1 MRDASWPS
9 AVRRGLTAIAVGALW
24 SVGEARA
31 QAPAVDALPFGVG
44 ERLTFRTRVARFG
57 EIGGGTMWIEG
68 PADVRGQSTYRL
80 HFDVEA
86 RVGMVRVVN
95 RTESWLDARDPRR
108 LRALR
113 FHKHERQPL
122 SKHDQRVELYPDE
135 RRWDAADG
143 SAGTTATDAPLD
155 ELSYLYFIRT
165 LPLVVDSVYRFDRH
179 FEAER
184 NPTTVKA
191 VGREPVVTPA
201 GTFRTLL
208 VEMRVRD
215 VRRYKGEGVLW
226 INLTD
231 DACRIP
237 VRIQS
242 RLPVVGASV
251 LTLETHNHVPGPGAV
266 AHGGVVHGAHG
277 VLAHGVSGAP

>member
-1 MRDASWPS
+1 MRDTRDRLTALAVGMLTAATLAAQPVATPS
-9 AVRRGLTAIAVGALW
+9 AAAHDG
-24 SVGEARA
+24 
-31 QAPAVDALPFGVG
+31 LPFGVG
-44 ERLTFRTRVARFG
+44 ERLVYGTRVARFG
-57 EIGGGTMWIEG
+57 EIGQGTMWIEG
-68 PADVRGQSTYRL
+68 PADVRGQPTYRL
-80 HFDVEA
+80 HFDFDA
-86 RVGMVRVVN
+86 KVGLVRVTN
-95 RTESWLDARDPRR
+95 RTESWLDAHDPRR

-122 SKHDQRVELYPDE
+122 SKHDQRVELHPDE

-143 SAGTTATDAPLD
+143 SAGTTSTDAPLD

-165 LPLVVDSVYRFDRH
+165 LPLVIDSTYRFDRH

-184 NPTTVKA
+184 NPTTVRA

-201 GTFRTLL
+201 GTFQTLL

-215 VRRYKGEGVLW
+215 ARRYKGDGVLW

-242 RLPVVGASV
+242 RMPLVGAAV
-251 LTLETHNHVPGPGAV
+251 LTLRSYTHGSA
-266 AHGGVVHGAHG
+266 
-277 VLAHGVSGAP
+277 AP

>member
-1 MRDASWPS
+1 M
-9 AVRRGLTAIAVGALW
+9 
-24 SVGEARA
+24 
-31 QAPAVDALPFGVG
+31 PAANGLPFGVG
-44 ERLTFRTRVARFG
+44 ERLVFGTRVARFG
-57 EIGGGTMWIEG
+57 NIGNGTMWIEG
-68 PADVRGQSTYRL
+68 PADVRGQATYRL
-80 HFDVEA
+80 HFDFDA
-86 RVGMVRVVN
+86 KVGLVRVTN
-95 RTESWLDARDPRR
+95 RTESWLEPRR

-135 RRWDAADG
+135 RRWDGADG
-143 SAGTTATDAPLD
+143 SAGTLATDAPLD

-165 LPLVVDSVYRFDRH
+165 LPLAIDSVYRFDRH
-179 FEAER
+179 FEAGR
-184 NPTTVKA
+184 NPTTVRA

-201 GTFRTLL
+201 GTFQTLL

-215 VRRYKGEGVLW
+215 ARHYKGDGVLW

-242 RLPVVGASV
+242 RMPVVGATV
-251 LTLETHNHVPGPGAV
+251 LTLASHNHTADHGAV
-266 AHGGVVHGAHG
+266 AHGGVAHG
-277 VLAHGVSGAP
+277 VVAHAGSGTP

>member
-1 MRDASWPS
+1 MRDPSWAP
-9 AVRRGLTAIAVGALW
+9 AVRRRLAAVAAGALC
-24 SVGEARA
+24 GAGGAHA
-31 QAPAVDALPFGVG
+31 QAPAGDPLPFGIG

-57 EIGGGTMWIEG
+57 NVGGGTMWIEG
-68 PADVRGQSTYRL
+68 PADVRGQAAYRL
-80 HFDVEA
+80 RFDVEA

-95 RTESWLDARDPRR
+95 RTESWLDAHDPRR

-122 SKHDQRVELYPDE
+122 SRHDQRVELYPDE

-165 LPLVVDSVYRFDRH
+165 LPLAVDSVYRLDRH

-184 NPTTVKA
+184 NPTTVRA

-215 VRRYKGEGVLW
+215 ARRYKGEGVLW

-242 RLPVVGASV
+242 RLPVVGAAV
-251 LTLETHNHVPGPGAV
+251 LTLETHNHAPGEA
-266 AHGGVVHGAHG
+266 AHGR
-277 VLAHGVSGAP
+277 SGAP